1 MLILIVVTK
10 VRLMAR
16 AILVKSCDLAAFIK
30 KCLIMPIKQKKKR
43 TKTNK
48 KKTNDIL
55 NALLT
60 SNDLI
65 KI

>member
-1 MLILIVVTK
+1 MFMLILMLILVTK
-10 VRLMAR
+10 VKLMAR
-16 AILVKSCDLAAFIK
+16 TILVKSCDLAVFIK
-30 KCLIMPIKQKKKR
+30 KCLIMPTKKK
-43 TKTNK
+43 K

-60 SNDLI
+60 INDLI